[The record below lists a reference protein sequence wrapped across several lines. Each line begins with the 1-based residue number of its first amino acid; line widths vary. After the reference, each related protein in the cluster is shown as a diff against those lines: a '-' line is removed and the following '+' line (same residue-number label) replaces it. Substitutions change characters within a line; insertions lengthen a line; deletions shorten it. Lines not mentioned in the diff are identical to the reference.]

1 MYEIK
6 YIFTETT
13 RKYIESGIIPC
24 LFKAQPCAP
33 FQFLYDKGWII
44 GIFTDLINNDTY
56 ETCKNYPQK
65 IEMAFLKLAKKLPIP
80 NFDDPLR
87 DKDYLKL
94 YLYINQIQKH
104 SPSE

>member
-33 FQFLYDKGWII
+33 YQFLYNKGWII
-44 GIFTDLINNDTY
+44 GVFTDPINNDTY

-65 IEMAFLKLAKKLPIP
+65 IEMAFLKLAKKIPIP
-80 NFDDPLR
+80 DFNDPRR
-87 DKDYLKL
+87 DKEYLKL
-94 YLYINQIQKH
+94 YLQMH
-104 SPSE
+104 SLSE